1 LFLPDA
7 QDSGALA
14 RATIFVKDDRL
25 RPMWRIVLF
34 AIVVACLTTIF
45 WSVWDIAVG
54 GLEREPPFLDETI
67 AAEIAGAIAVV
78 IAAYVLRR
86 FVDRRS
92 IASLGLSPRGP
103 WLRLLLVGV
112 CFGAGMQAFVFAIE
126 MLWGGTKFVSL
137 APLAAD
143 ARLLLPAIGVFTA
156 GALLEELGFRGYL
169 FQNFW
174 EGFGLAPAI
183 VVTSVLFACLH
194 LGNPSA
200 LAAPAATFLGLVFF
214 AVWACCSLLWTR
226 SLWLVLGAHFAWN
239 LFEGPVFGFPVSGL
253 LMPMR
258 TVVIQQTSGPAWL
271 TGGAFG
277 PEAGLSSLFA
287 MTIGLV
293 LLRWLYV
300 RGLFANVPDERESYA
315 R

>member
-1 LFLPDA
+1 
-7 QDSGALA
+7 
-14 RATIFVKDDRL
+14 
-25 RPMWRIVLF
+25 MWRIVLF
-34 AIVVACLTTIF
+34 AIVVACLTTVF
-45 WSVWDIAVG
+45 WSVWEIAVG
-54 GLEREPPFLDETI
+54 GLEREPPFLDEAI
-67 AAEIAGAIAVV
+67 AAEIAGAVAVV
-78 IAAYVLRR
+78 IAAYVLRL

-92 IASLGLSPRGP
+92 ITSLGLSPRGL
-103 WLRLLLVGV
+103 WLRLFVVGV
-112 CFGAGMQAFVFAIE
+112 CLGAGMQAIVFALE
-126 MLWGGTKFVSL
+126 ALSGSTRVVSL
-137 APLAAD
+137 APVASDL
-143 ARLLLPAIGVFTA
+143 RLLLPASGVFAA
-156 GALLEELGFRGYL
+156 GALLEELCFRGYL

-174 EGFGLAPAI
+174 EGFGLIPAI

-200 LAAPAATFLGLVFF
+200 LSAPAATFFGLVFF

-258 TVVIQQTSGPAWL
+258 TVIIQRTAGPPWL

-277 PEAGLSSLFA
+277 PEAGVSSLIA
-287 MTIGLV
+287 MTIGLL
-293 LLRWLYV
+293 LLRWLYA
-300 RGLFANVPDERESYA
+300 RGFFANVPDDRESYA